1 MYITCLDM
9 EGVLTP
15 EIWIEF
21 ANATG
26 IQELTRTTRDEPDY
40 DKLMQFRID
49 VLREHNMGIKE
60 IQEVIA
66 TLEPMEGARE
76 FLDELRGITQV
87 VVLSDTFEEF
97 AMPLIEKLGRPT
109 IICNSLVIDDEG
121 MIVGHKMRCEQTK
134 LTSVKAFHEMGVE
147 TLAAGDSHNDI
158 GMIQN
163 SKAGWLFKST
173 DAIKAEFPQ
182 ILALETYDE
191 LLAAIKAAI

>member
-21 ANATG
+21 AKATG
-26 IQELTRTTRDEPDY
+26 IKELERTTRDEPDY
-40 DKLMQFRID
+40 DKLMEYRID
-49 VLREHNMGIKE
+49 ILREHNMGIKQ
-60 IQEVIA
+60 IQDVIA

-97 AMPLIEKLGRPT
+97 AAPLIEKLGRPT
-109 IICNSLVIDDEG
+109 IICNSLVIDEDG
-121 MIVGHKMRCEQTK
+121 MITGYKMRCEQTK

-158 GMIQN
+158 GMIKN

-173 DAIKAEFPQ
+173 DAIKAEFPD
-182 ILALETYDE
+182 IVALETYDE

>member
-40 DKLMQFRID
+40 DKLMQSRID

-109 IICNSLVIDDEG
+109 IICNSLVIDDDG

-182 ILALETYDE
+182 IPALETYDE

>member
-21 ANATG
+21 AKATG
-26 IQELTRTTRDEPDY
+26 IKELERTTRDEPDY
-40 DKLMQFRID
+40 DKLMQYRID
-49 VLREHNMGIKE
+49 ILREHGMGIKQ
-60 IQEVIA
+60 IQEVIS

-97 AMPLIEKLGRPT
+97 ATPLIEKLGRPT
-109 IICNSLVIDDEG
+109 IICNSLEIDEDG
-121 MIVGHKMRCEQTK
+121 MITGHKMRCEQTK

-158 GMIQN
+158 GMIKN

-173 DAIKAEFPQ
+173 DAIKAEFPE
-182 ILALETYDE
+182 IPALDTYDE
-191 LLAAIKAAI
+191 LLAAIKAAL

>member
-21 ANATG
+21 AKATG
-26 IQELTRTTRDEPDY
+26 IKELERTTRDEPDY
-40 DKLMQFRID
+40 DKLMEYRINI
-49 VLREHNMGIKE
+49 LREHNMGIKQ
-60 IQEVIA
+60 IQDVIA

-76 FLDELRGITQV
+76 FLDELRDITQV

-97 AMPLIEKLGRPT
+97 AAPLIEKLGRPT
-109 IICNSLVIDDEG
+109 IICNSLVIDENG
-121 MIVGHKMRCEQTK
+121 MITGHKMRCEQTK
-134 LTSVKAFHEMGVE
+134 LTSVRAFHEMGVE

-158 GMIQN
+158 GMIKN

-173 DAIKAEFPQ
+173 DAIKAEFPE
-182 ILALETYDE
+182 IPALETYDE
-191 LLAAIKAAI
+191 LLAAVKAAI

>member
-40 DKLMQFRID
+40 DKLMQYRID

-109 IICNSLVIDDEG
+109 IICNSLVIDDDG

-182 ILALETYDE
+182 IPALETYDE

>member
-21 ANATG
+21 AKATG
-26 IQELTRTTRDEPDY
+26 IKELERTTRDEPDY
-40 DKLMQFRID
+40 DKLMQYRID
-49 VLREHNMGIKE
+49 ILRERSMGIKQ
-60 IQEVIA
+60 IQEVIS

-97 AMPLIEKLGRPT
+97 ATPLIEKLGRPT
-109 IICNSLVIDDEG
+109 IICNSLEIDEDG
-121 MIVGHKMRCEQTK
+121 MITGHKMRCEQTK

-158 GMIQN
+158 GMIKN

-173 DAIKAEFPQ
+173 DAIKAEFPE
-182 ILALETYDE
+182 IPALETYDE
-191 LLAAIKAAI
+191 LLAAIKAAL

>member
-26 IQELTRTTRDEPDY
+26 RQELTRTTRDEPDY

-109 IICNSLVIDDEG
+109 IICNSLVIDDDG

>member
-21 ANATG
+21 ARATG
-26 IQELTRTTRDEPDY
+26 IKELERTTRDEPDY
-40 DKLMQFRID
+40 DKLMQYRID
-49 VLREHNMGIKE
+49 ILREHNMGIKQ
-60 IQEVIA
+60 IQEVIS

-76 FLDELRGITQV
+76 FLDELRGVTQV

-97 AMPLIEKLGRPT
+97 ATPLIEKLGRPT
-109 IICNSLVIDDEG
+109 IICNSLEIDEDG
-121 MIVGHKMRCEQTK
+121 MITGHKMRCEQTK
-134 LTSVKAFHEMGVE
+134 LTSVRAFHEMGVE

-158 GMIQN
+158 GMIKN

-173 DAIKAEFPQ
+173 DAIKAEFPE
-182 ILALETYDE
+182 IPALETYDE
-191 LLAAIKAAI
+191 LLAAIKAAL

>member
-40 DKLMQFRID
+40 DKLMQSRID

-109 IICNSLVIDDEG
+109 IICNSLVIDDDG

>member
-26 IQELTRTTRDEPDY
+26 IKELTRTTRDEPDY
-40 DKLMQFRID
+40 DKLMQYRID
-49 VLREHNMGIKE
+49 ILREHGMGIKQ
-60 IQEVIA
+60 IQDVIA

-109 IICNSLVIDDEG
+109 IICNSLVIGEDD
-121 MIVGHKMRCEQTK
+121 MITGYKMRCEQTK

-182 ILALETYDE
+182 IPALETYDE

>member
-21 ANATG
+21 AKATG
-26 IQELTRTTRDEPDY
+26 IKELERTTRDEPDY
-40 DKLMQFRID
+40 DKLMEYRINI
-49 VLREHNMGIKE
+49 LREHNMGIKQ
-60 IQEVIA
+60 IQDVIA

-76 FLDELRGITQV
+76 FLDELRDITQV

-97 AMPLIEKLGRPT
+97 AAPLIEKLGRPT
-109 IICNSLVIDDEG
+109 IICNSLVIDENG
-121 MIVGHKMRCEQTK
+121 MITGHKMRCEQTK
-134 LTSVKAFHEMGVE
+134 LTSVRAFHEMGVE

-158 GMIQN
+158 GMIKN

-173 DAIKAEFPQ
+173 DAIKAEFPE
-182 ILALETYDE
+182 IPALETYDE

>member
-26 IQELTRTTRDEPDY
+26 IKELTRTTRDEPDY
-40 DKLMQFRID
+40 DKLMRYRLDI
-49 VLREHNMGIKE
+49 LREHNMGIKQ
-60 IQEVIA
+60 IQDVIA

-76 FLDELRGITQV
+76 FLDELRDITQV

-97 AMPLIEKLGRPT
+97 AAPLIKKLGRPT
-109 IICNSLVIDDEG
+109 IICNSLVIDESG
-121 MIVGHKMRCEQTK
+121 MITDYKMRCEQTK
-134 LTSVKAFHEMGVE
+134 LTSIKAFHDMGVQ

-158 GMIQN
+158 GMILE
-163 SKAGWLFKST
+163 SEAGWLFKST

-182 ILALETYDE
+182 VPALETYDE

>member
-26 IQELTRTTRDEPDY
+26 IKELTRTTRDEPDY
-40 DKLMQFRID
+40 DKLMQYRID
-49 VLREHNMGIKE
+49 ILREHGMGIKQ
-60 IQEVIA
+60 IQDVIA

-109 IICNSLVIDDEG
+109 IICNSLVIGEDG
-121 MIVGHKMRCEQTK
+121 MITGYKMRCKQTK

-182 ILALETYDE
+182 IPALETYDE

>member
-1 MYITCLDM
+1 M

-109 IICNSLVIDDEG
+109 IICNSLVIDDDG

>member
-21 ANATG
+21 AKATG
-26 IQELTRTTRDEPDY
+26 IKELERTTRDEPDY
-40 DKLMQFRID
+40 DKLMEYRINI
-49 VLREHNMGIKE
+49 LREHNMGIKQ
-60 IQEVIA
+60 IQDVIA

-97 AMPLIEKLGRPT
+97 AKPLIEKLGRPT
-109 IICNSLVIDDEG
+109 IICNSLVIDENG
-121 MIVGHKMRCEQTK
+121 MITGHKMRCEQTK
-134 LTSVKAFHEMGVE
+134 LTSVRAFHEMGVE

-158 GMIQN
+158 GMIKN

-173 DAIKAEFPQ
+173 DAIKAEFPE
-182 ILALETYDE
+182 IPALETYDE

>member
-26 IQELTRTTRDEPDY
+26 IDKLKRTTRDEPDY
-40 DKLMQFRID
+40 DKLMQYRID
-49 VLREHNMGIKE
+49 VLREHNMGIKQ
-60 IQEVIA
+60 IQDVIA

-76 FLDELRGITQV
+76 FLDELRSFSQV
-87 VVLSDTFEEF
+87 VILSDTFEEF

-109 IICNSLVIDDEG
+109 IICNSLVIDEDG

-158 GMIQN
+158 GMIKN

-173 DAIKAEFPQ
+173 DAIKAEFPE
-182 ILALETYDE
+182 IPALETYDE
-191 LLAAIKAAI
+191 LLVAIKAAM

>member
-26 IQELTRTTRDEPDY
+26 VQELTRTTRDEPDY

-109 IICNSLVIDDEG
+109 IICNSLVIDDDG

>member
-21 ANATG
+21 AKATG
-26 IQELTRTTRDEPDY
+26 IKELERTTRDEPDY
-40 DKLMQFRID
+40 DKLMQYRID
-49 VLREHNMGIKE
+49 ILREYNMGIKQ
-60 IQEVIA
+60 IQEVIS

-97 AMPLIEKLGRPT
+97 ATPLIEKLGRPT
-109 IICNSLVIDDEG
+109 IICNSLEIDEG
-121 MIVGHKMRCEQTK
+121 GMITGHKMRCEQTK

-173 DAIKAEFPQ
+173 DAIKAEFPE
-182 ILALETYDE
+182 IPALETYDE
-191 LLAAIKAAI
+191 LLAAIKAAL

>member
-109 IICNSLVIDDEG
+109 IICNSLVIDDDG

-191 LLAAIKAAI
+191 LLTAIKAAI

>member
-21 ANATG
+21 AKATG
-26 IQELTRTTRDEPDY
+26 IKELERTTRDEPDY
-40 DKLMQFRID
+40 DKLMQYRID
-49 VLREHNMGIKE
+49 ILREHNMGIKQ
-60 IQEVIA
+60 IQEVIS

-76 FLDELRGITQV
+76 FLDELHGITQV

-109 IICNSLVIDDEG
+109 IICNSLVIDEDG
-121 MIVGHKMRCEQTK
+121 MITGHKMRCEQTK

-158 GMIQN
+158 GMIKN

-173 DAIKAEFPQ
+173 DAIKAEFPE
-182 ILALETYDE
+182 LSALETYDE
-191 LLAAIKAAI
+191 LLAAIKAAL

>member
-21 ANATG
+21 AKATG
-26 IQELTRTTRDEPDY
+26 IKELERTTRDEPDY
-40 DKLMQFRID
+40 DKLMQYRID
-49 VLREHNMGIKE
+49 ILREHSMGIKQ
-60 IQEVIA
+60 IQEVIS
-66 TLEPMEGARE
+66 TLEPMEGAHE

-97 AMPLIEKLGRPT
+97 ATPLIEKLGRPT
-109 IICNSLVIDDEG
+109 IICNSLEIDEDG
-121 MIVGHKMRCEQTK
+121 MITGHKMRCEQTK

-158 GMIQN
+158 GMIKN

-173 DAIKAEFPQ
+173 DAIKAEFPE
-182 ILALETYDE
+182 IPALDTYDE
-191 LLAAIKAAI
+191 LLAAIKAAL

>member
-21 ANATG
+21 AKATG
-26 IQELTRTTRDEPDY
+26 IKELERTTRDEPDY
-40 DKLMQFRID
+40 DKLMEYRINI
-49 VLREHNMGIKE
+49 LREHNMGIKE
-60 IQEVIA
+60 IQDVIA

-76 FLDELRGITQV
+76 FLDELRDITQV

-97 AMPLIEKLGRPT
+97 AKPLIDKLGRPT
-109 IICNSLVIDDEG
+109 IICNSLIIDENG
-121 MIVGHKMRCEQTK
+121 MITGHKMRCEQTK

-158 GMIQN
+158 GMIKN

-173 DAIKAEFPQ
+173 DAIKAEFPE
-182 ILALETYDE
+182 IPALETYDE

>member
-26 IQELTRTTRDEPDY
+26 IKELTRTTRDEPDY
-40 DKLMQFRID
+40 DKLMRYRLDI
-49 VLREHNMGIKE
+49 LREHNMGIKQ

-76 FLDELRGITQV
+76 FLDELRDITQV

-97 AMPLIEKLGRPT
+97 AAPLVKKLGRPT
-109 IICNSLVIDDEG
+109 IICNSLVIDDDG
-121 MIVGHKMRCEQTK
+121 MITGYKMRCEQTK
-134 LTSVKAFHEMGVE
+134 LTSVKAFHDMGVQ
-147 TLAAGDSHNDI
+147 TLAAGDSHNDL
-158 GMIQN
+158 GMILN
-163 SKAGWLFKST
+163 SKAGWLFKTT

-182 ILALETYDE
+182 VPALETYDE

>member
-26 IQELTRTTRDEPDY
+26 IKELTRTTRDEPDY
-40 DKLMQFRID
+40 DKLMRYRLDI
-49 VLREHNMGIKE
+49 LREHNMGIKQ
-60 IQEVIA
+60 IQDVIA

-76 FLDELRGITQV
+76 FLDELRDITQV

-97 AMPLIEKLGRPT
+97 AAPLIKKLGRPT
-109 IICNSLVIDDEG
+109 IICNSLVIDDDG
-121 MIVGHKMRCEQTK
+121 MITDYKMRCEQTK
-134 LTSVKAFHEMGVE
+134 LTSIKAFHDMGVQ

-158 GMIQN
+158 GMILE
-163 SKAGWLFKST
+163 SEAGWLFKST

-182 ILALETYDE
+182 VPALETYDE

>member
-109 IICNSLVIDDEG
+109 IICNSLVIDDDG

>member
-21 ANATG
+21 AKATG
-26 IQELTRTTRDEPDY
+26 IKELERTTRDEPDY
-40 DKLMQFRID
+40 DKLMEYRINI
-49 VLREHNMGIKE
+49 LREHNMGIKQ
-60 IQEVIA
+60 IQDVIA

-76 FLDELRGITQV
+76 FLDELRDITQV

-97 AMPLIEKLGRPT
+97 AAPLIEKLGRPT
-109 IICNSLVIDDEG
+109 IICNSLVIDENG
-121 MIVGHKMRCEQTK
+121 MITDHKMRCEQTK

-158 GMIQN
+158 GMIKN

-173 DAIKAEFPQ
+173 DAIKAEFPE
-182 ILALETYDE
+182 IPALETYDE

>member
-26 IQELTRTTRDEPDY
+26 IKELTRTTRDEPDY
-40 DKLMQFRID
+40 DKLMRYRLDI
-49 VLREHNMGIKE
+49 LREHNMGIKQ
-60 IQEVIA
+60 IQDVIA

-76 FLDELRGITQV
+76 FLDELRDITQV

-97 AMPLIEKLGRPT
+97 AAPLIKKLGRPT
-109 IICNSLVIDDEG
+109 IICNSLVIDESG
-121 MIVGHKMRCEQTK
+121 MITDYKMRCEQTK
-134 LTSVKAFHEMGVE
+134 LTSIKAFHDMGVQ

-158 GMIQN
+158 GMILE
-163 SKAGWLFKST
+163 SEAGWLFKST

-182 ILALETYDE
+182 VPALETYDE
-191 LLAAIKAAI
+191 LLAAIKGAI